1 MLDSA
6 RQAGHSVSTSS
17 PIGARWYVVRTAR
30 FKERQSAEAIAALA
44 ITTYL
49 PCETH
54 WTMGG
59 GKRGRVTAPLFR
71 QYLFTK
77 FDLEQDDWVR
87 IRYTRFVDDIL
98 CSNEIPLRVPDR
110 EIEAIRTA
118 EAAGAYDL
126 TRRHPLDDPVFPIG
140 SKARVLAGPFAGMIG
155 EVRRATPR
163 RRVEILFSMLGRVRI
178 DRINLARC

>member
-1 MLDSA
+1 MLDPVNACAHAVIPAS
-6 RQAGHSVSTSS
+6 GE
-17 PIGARWYVVRTAR
+17 RWFVVRTQR
-30 FKERQSAEAIAALA
+30 FKERQAAEAIAALA

-54 WTMGG
+54 WTMGD
-59 GKRGRVTAPLFR
+59 GKRWSVTAPLFR

-77 FDLEQDDWVR
+77 FDLEQDNWAR
-87 IRYTRFVDDIL
+87 IRYTRFVNHII

-118 EAAGAYDL
+118 EASGAYDL
-126 TRRHPLDDPVFPIG
+126 TRRHPLDDTAFPIG

-155 EVRRATPR
+155 EVRRASPK
-163 RRVEILFSMLGRVRI
+163 RRVEILLSMLGRVRI